1 MSGTT
6 AKELSSHSWHV
17 HADLPTAHWDPATNA
32 YTNNLSPAAPG
43 PTSGVPRFQ
52 FHSAK
57 ASLCSLHFD
66 KWVVDATMYCLV
78 NQFWS
83 LYLLLPQQFGSP
95 CCPYVCD
102 CCIKLCC
109 LGAGDASCCEAPSST
124 TCSAFLQT
132 FHIRVAPTADRWA
145 QEFFCAKD
153 SSGHGRLTPVS
164 TAFAS
169 CLSLTSP
176 DVRECNTDAECQ
188 LPAPLGHGPGYFCAE
203 MPCCAR
209 VNTLLEE
216 LPQGILGNVSI
227 RAQTAGSGP
236 RKICRPD
243 AVAFSNAGTCSARTA
258 PSTIDNTSGL
268 SISFNDPITQ
278 APLFNASLLATQ
290 ADLGALPRI
299 YANIDIAAQDYAAA
313 MDPSGY
319 ARLRNALA
327 DQAQAAVATIT
338 NITDI
343 LNLRSQLD
351 SAIVNFAYSLAGQP
365 PREPAAAPE
374 SAPAGAMAPA
384 VTAADEPT
392 APTASAAKPLGS
404 PTAKRMKKGSSH
416 KKPSKPHATTSAPAP
431 LTEVSAKPS
440 SLSAG
445 APDPIISHGP
455 APAHEPVEDNTVTD
469 FTLGLGSD
477 GVFTM
482 QEVEVSSAVGATPAP
497 AGQPLVAMAPKSAA
511 SSEGTG
517 DEEGNPVGLYGRAFS
532 PPAPTSGT
540 LPGIVHELVPST
552 VGWLNT
558 TNAVTTGLLQ
568 PAEHFVNGTA
578 TNEAFQATVNAV
590 IDNTVG
596 NGPYRGGLVDGAA
609 LFGASSPE
617 PQTVDKRTGQG
628 QWIAPPDSYN
638 PPRTPVV
645 GTVNETA
652 LAAGYAPPTPAS
664 NAVQGILQAFNPDT
678 TLGRLPPT
686 QDVVNAVLG

>member
-1 MSGTT
+1 M
-6 AKELSSHSWHV
+6 
-17 HADLPTAHWDPATNA
+17 
-32 YTNNLSPAAPG
+32 
-43 PTSGVPRFQ
+43 
-52 FHSAK
+52 FHDSF
-57 ASLCSLHFD
+57 C
-66 KWVVDATMYCLV
+66 
-78 NQFWS
+78 
-83 LYLLLPQQFGSP
+83 
-95 CCPYVCD
+95 
-102 CCIKLCC
+102 
-109 LGAGDASCCEAPSST
+109 GAGDASCCAVPSST

-132 FHIRVAPTADRWA
+132 FHIRVAPTPDRWA

-153 SSGHGRLTPVS
+153 SSGRGRLTPVS

-209 VNTLLEE
+209 VNTLLQE

-243 AVAFSNAGTCSARTA
+243 AVAFGNAATCSARTT
-258 PSTIDNTSGL
+258 PSNIDDTAGL
-268 SISFNDPITQ
+268 SISFNDPVTQ
-278 APLFNASLLATQ
+278 SPLFNASLLVTQ
-290 ADLGALPRI
+290 ADLGALPRV

-319 ARLRNALA
+319 ATLRNDLA

-374 SAPAGAMAPA
+374 SAPAGAMAPMA
-384 VTAADEPT
+384 SATDEST
-392 APTASAAKPLGS
+392 APTASAAKPMGA
-404 PTAKRMKKGSSH
+404 PTTKRMKKGSSH
-416 KKPSKPHATTSAPAP
+416 KKPSKARASTPAPAP
-431 LTEVSAKPS
+431 LAELSAEPTSSGAGAPDPVVSYAPAPARELVEDS
-440 SLSAG
+440 AGAGAPDSVMSYAPAPAREPVEDSTSAG
-445 APDPIISHGP
+445 APDPVMSYAP
-455 APAHEPVEDNTVTD
+455 APASEPVEDSTGAGALDPVISYALAPAREPVEDSTMTD

-482 QEVEVSSAVGATPAP
+482 QEAETSIAVGATPAP
-497 AGQPLVAMAPKSAA
+497 AGQPLVAMAPSQAA
-511 SSEGTG
+511 SSEGTQT
-517 DEEGNPVGLYGRAFS
+517 DDPVNPVGLYGRAFF

-540 LPGIVHELVPST
+540 IPGIVHKLVPST

-558 TNAVTTGLLQ
+558 TYAVTTGLLQ

-590 IDNTVG
+590 VDNTVG

-628 QWIAPPDSYN
+628 PWVAPPDSYLA
-638 PPRTPVV
+638 PRTPVM
-645 GTVNETA
+645 GTVNETV
-652 LAAGYAPPTPAS
+652 LAAGHAPPTPAS
-664 NAVQGILQAFNPDT
+664 TAAQGILQAFNPEA